1 MSSTRESRATRN
13 KREKAQKRLLRS
25 VGFDPSDPDHLRF
38 DLESTEFALLFTV
51 EGGRES
57 IGPGTVLAM
66 NSLGQKVDSAIAPRL
81 QSLDRGTVAIMSSL
95 WEDVEAIAEVRE
107 KIREDRSQMQYHKL
121 MKAREDRA
129 NVFCRQDVPDQIQR
143 SIFIGSNYGPPPSD
157 PEESHVELDPTV
169 ETCRAVV
176 TYKVDDHYVIDMETW
191 NGGWSEPDENGQRE
205 RLGVTPDIVEGVTFY
220 SAQEAQEAFL
230 LAVDEKDENYKE
242 FHHLASG
249 ERWIKRGEKL
259 RAWANGDGKDLKAFY
274 RQPSKPKKQK
284 QDSGACKGTWQRK

>member
-13 KREKAQKRLLRS
+13 KRAKAQKRLLRS

-66 NSLGQKVDSAIAPRL
+66 DSHGQRVPSAVAPRL

-95 WEDVEAIAEVRE
+95 WEDVEALAEVRE
-107 KIREDRSQMQYHKL
+107 KIREDRSQMQYHRL
-121 MKAREDRA
+121 MKAYEA
-129 NVFCRQDVPDQIQR
+129 QAVSWCRQNVPDQEQR
-143 SIFIGSNYGPPPSD
+143 SILMGTNH
-157 PEESHVELDPTV
+157 EKDPTL
-169 ETCRAVV
+169 ETQRAVISI
-176 TYKVDDHYVIDMETW
+176 KVDDHHILAAETW

-205 RLGVTPDIVEGVTFY
+205 RLGVTLDIVEGITWH
-220 SAQEAQEAFL
+220 SKGEAEEAFL
-230 LAVDEKDENYKE
+230 YAVDEKDENYKE
-242 FHHLASG
+242 WHHLASG
-249 ERWIKRGEKL
+249 ERWVKRGEKL

-274 RQPSKPKKQK
+274 RQPSKPEKQK
-284 QDSGACKGTWQRK
+284 RQKNSGPYKGIWKQE

>member
-13 KREKAQKRLLRS
+13 KRAKAQKRLLRS

-66 NSLGQKVDSAIAPRL
+66 NSHGQRVPSAVAPRL
-81 QSLDRGTVAIMSSL
+81 QSLDRGTVAIMSAH
-95 WEDVEAIAEVRE
+95 WEDVEALAEVRE
-107 KIREDRSQMQYHKL
+107 RIREDRSQMQYHKL

-220 SAQEAQEAFL
+220 SAKEAQEAFL

-249 ERWIKRGEKL
+249 ERWIKRGERLK
-259 RAWANGDGKDLKAFY
+259 AWCNGDGIDLKAFY

-284 QDSGACKGTWQRK
+284 QKSGAYKGTWKRK